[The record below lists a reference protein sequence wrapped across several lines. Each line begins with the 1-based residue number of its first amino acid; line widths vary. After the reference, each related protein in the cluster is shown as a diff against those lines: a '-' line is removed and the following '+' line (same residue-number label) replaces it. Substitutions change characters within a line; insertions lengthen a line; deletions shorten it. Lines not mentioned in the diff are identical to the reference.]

1 MEWILQTSLS
11 SITVV
16 GYPGAS
22 TSVLQSMR
30 LEAHMSYSDHLRR
43 VTRNAQG
50 LKSSET
56 FRAAV
61 QPCSR
66 AAMHPCSSASLF
78 QEGLS
83 GVLCGSWYFDQ
94 GHVERLQGI

>member
-1 MEWILQTSLS
+1 MEWTLQTSLS

-30 LEAHMSYSDHLRR
+30 LEAHMSYSDHLLEMPK
-43 VTRNAQG
+43 G
-50 LKSSET
+50 SSPPK
-56 FRAAV
+56 RSV

-66 AAMHPCSSASLF
+66 AAVHPCSSANLF